1 MDVQAHRIG
10 ICSSSPRP
18 DPPELGEAELEV
30 GELDAAELTAEAC
43 AVPWARRRGKEAVER
58 EGWRHPVLLLLPGS
72 SSPEQSCCCPRRE
85 GRGGARR
92 EEGRACADPPPRDGL
107 HRASPRRRGGS
118 SAARGPRRRG
128 ARPPSMEGVEE
139 RRSPR
144 GGRRAELAQIH
155 HRAMASTAPR
165 PVAVEGA
172 RPPAGR
178 GGVEGLEECRSPR
191 GGVPGRAEPCRR
203 SGRRGAAGGCESQCR

>member
-1 MDVQAHRIG
+1 LDVQAHRIG

-72 SSPEQSCCCPRRE
+72 SSPGQSCCCPRRE
-85 GRGGARR
+85 GRGG
-92 EEGRACADPPPRDGL
+92 
-107 HRASPRRRGGS
+107 
-118 SAARGPRRRG
+118 
-128 ARPPSMEGVEE
+128 
-139 RRSPR
+139 
-144 GGRRAELAQIH
+144 RRAELAQICH
-155 HRAMASTAPR
+155 HTIASTATH

-178 GGVEGLEECRSPR
+178 GGVELGHPRWRGWRSAGVREEACR
-191 GGVPGRAEPCRR
+191 GGPSR
-203 SGRRGAAGGCESQCR
+203 AAGVQGEGSPEWKAWGSRGMREGDESQCR

>member
-1 MDVQAHRIG
+1 MRFQFYCLDVIALAFRILGKNSNQFFCLDVQAHRIG

-72 SSPEQSCCCPRRE
+72 SSPGQSCCCPRRE

-128 ARPPSMEGVEE
+128 GGGGAPESAR
-139 RRSPR
+139 
-144 GGRRAELAQIH
+144 RRAGE
-155 HRAMASTAPR
+155 
-165 PVAVEGA
+165 
-172 RPPAGR
+172 
-178 GGVEGLEECRSPR
+178 
-191 GGVPGRAEPCRR
+191 GRAVPPEWKARGSGGMREPMPMNTEGKSSESRE
-203 SGRRGAAGGCESQCR
+203 GGAAEG